1 MAHASLSLWERGRGE
16 GSRLLGPKALI
27 RPAIGRS
34 PERPSVDGLWPA
46 TFSREEKG

>member
-27 RPAIGRS
+27 RPAS
-34 PERPSVDGLWPA
+34 PA